1 MTMKASSTAAA
12 AIAVDRR
19 TFLAGTAGFTFAIGA
34 DGLQRLARADD
45 VGAAPGAQP
54 NIWVSIG
61 ADDLIRIVYPA
72 TDLGQGSTTALP
84 LILAEEL
91 DADWAQVRVEQL
103 NADDRR
109 YGNPK
114 FGMVL
119 YTAGSSAVQGYFTPL
134 RLAGAQARAT
144 LIRAAAA
151 HWSAPEARLLTE
163 PSVVVDPETGRRLR
177 YGEIAALPEMAAV
190 EIAEAT
196 EADLKPASAFRLIGS
211 DTPRIDIPAKSR
223 GAYEYGADVRV
234 PDMLYASVVR
244 APVEGET
251 PVSIDDSA
259 ALAIPH
265 VLRTVTLPDGVAVIG
280 ETQEAALFGKFA
292 LEVEWTTSAEARGFN
307 SDQDLI
313 DYAAAAEDLSQ
324 DGAVWRQTGDAAA
337 AIGAAS
343 RAVERTYLS
352 DYAYHAQFEP
362 MGAVASVAADGQ
374 SAEVWIASQT
384 QSWSLRTV
392 TETLG
397 LAPEQVT
404 LNMRPMG
411 GSFGRRTE
419 LTQPYL
425 RDALLAS
432 KAVGKPVKVLWTRED
447 DVKFGAFRPAAAQT
461 MTAGLTEGGALSGWR
476 HRVAAPSVIAYFNPI
491 RWSQVEPQDIITMR
505 GAENKFYDL
514 GAMRAEHVITERRAR
529 LAPWRGIGAAYTSFA
544 AEAFMDELA
553 EEAGSDPVAFRMALL
568 QDNPRGRWLVER
580 VLAMSGWGR
589 ETTDTALGLAFAGY
603 GDSMAA
609 GVAEISLDR
618 SSGVIAVKRFW
629 TTVDAGLIVSPDNS
643 MAQIEGGV
651 VHGVSSALK
660 ERISIVDGQVE
671 QSNFFDYEILRI
683 DETPEIDVEIAE
695 VDAPPTS
702 IGEVS
707 TPVVAPAIANAFHA
721 LTGRR
726 LRHMPFTPDR
736 VLEALA

>member
-1 MTMKASSTAAA
+1 MTTDATLT
-12 AIAVDRR
+12 VDRR
-19 TFLAGTAGFTFAIGA
+19 SFLAGAAGFAFAIGTG
-34 DGLQRLARADD
+34 GLRRAAKADD
-45 VGAAPGAQP
+45 LLGGAGFQP

-61 ADDLIRIVYPA
+61 ADDLIRIVFPA
-72 TDLGQGSTTALP
+72 TDLGQGSSTALP

-103 NADDRR
+103 NVDDRR

-119 YTAGSSAVQGYFTPL
+119 YTAGSSAVQGYYIPL
-134 RLAGAQARAT
+134 RLAGAQARLT

-151 HWSAPEARLLTE
+151 HWSAPEARLRTE
-163 PSVVVDPETGRRLR
+163 PSAVVDPETGRRVS
-177 YGEIAALPEMAAV
+177 YGEVAVLPELAAV
-190 EIAEAT
+190 PIPEAS
-196 EADLKPASAFRLIGS
+196 ESLLKPTSEFRLIGA
-211 DTPRIDIPAKSR
+211 DLPRIDIPAKSR
-223 GAYEYGADVRV
+223 GAFDYGVDVRV
-234 PDMLYASVVR
+234 PDMLYATVVR

-251 PVSIDDSA
+251 PVSVHDSD
-259 ALAIPH
+259 ALAIPR
-265 VLRTVTLPDGVAVIG
+265 VLRTVTLPDGVAVVA
-280 ETQEAALFGKFA
+280 ETQEAALFGKSA
-292 LEVEWTTSAEARGFN
+292 LSIEWTESAPARAYS
-307 SDQDLI
+307 SDQDLA
-313 DYAAAAEDLSQ
+313 DYTATADDLAKE
-324 DGAVWRQTGDAAA
+324 GAVWRETGDVAAA
-337 AIGAAS
+337 LDAAS
-343 RAVERTYLS
+343 RTVERLYLS

-362 MGAVASVAADGQ
+362 MGAVAAVSDDGRR
-374 SAEVWIASQT
+374 AEVWIASQT

-397 LAPEQVT
+397 ISADQVT
-404 LNMRPMG
+404 LHMMPMG

-432 KAVGKPVKVLWTRED
+432 KAVGRPVKVLWTRED
-447 DVKFGAFRPAAAQT
+447 DVKFGAFRPAAAQK
-461 MTAGLTEGGALSGWR
+461 MVAGLTAEGALSGWR
-476 HRVAAPSVIAYFNPI
+476 HRVAAPSVIAYFNPL
-491 RWSQVEPQDIITMR
+491 RWAQVEPQDIITMR

-514 GAMRAEHVITERRAR
+514 GAMRAEHLITERRAR

-553 EEAGSDPVAFRMALL
+553 EEAGEDPVAFRMALL
-568 QDNPRGRWLVER
+568 ENNPRGRWLIER
-580 VLAMSGWGR
+580 VLEMSGWGR
-589 ETTDTALGLAFAGY
+589 PTSETALGLAFAGY

-618 SSGVIAVKRFW
+618 ESGEIAVKHFW
-629 TTVDAGLIVSPDNS
+629 TTVDAGLIVSPDNAL
-643 MAQIEGGV
+643 AQIEGGI

-660 ERISIVDGQVE
+660 ERITIANGEVE
-671 QSNFFDYEILRI
+671 QSNFFDYEILGI
-683 DETPEIDVEIAE
+683 DATPEIEVDIAK

-707 TPVVAPAIANAFHA
+707 TPVVAPAIANAFYA

-726 LRHMPFTPDR
+726 LRHMPFTPNR
-736 VLEALA
+736 VLEAIA

>member
-1 MTMKASSTAAA
+1 MTTDAAL
-12 AIAVDRR
+12 AVTRR
-19 TFLAGTAGFTFAIGA
+19 GFLAGAAGFAFTVGTEGLSRVAKAA
-34 DGLQRLARADD
+34 DPLED
-45 VGAAPGAQP
+45 AAHQP

-61 ADDLIRIVYPA
+61 MDDLIRIVYPA
-72 TDLGQGSTTALP
+72 TDLGQGSSTALP

-91 DADWAQVRVEQL
+91 DADWDRVRVEQL
-103 NADDRR
+103 NVDDRR

-119 YTAGSSAVQGYFTPL
+119 YTAGSSAVQGYYMPL
-134 RLAGAQARAT
+134 RLAGAQARLT

-151 HWSAPEARLLTE
+151 YWSAPEARLRTE
-163 PSVVVDPETGRRLR
+163 PSAVVDPETGRRLS

-190 EIAEAT
+190 PIPEAS
-196 EADLKPASAFRLIGS
+196 EAVLKAPSEFRLIGA
-211 DTPRIDIPAKSR
+211 DLPRLDIPAKSR
-223 GAYEYGADVRV
+223 GAFDYGADVRV
-234 PDMLYASVVR
+234 PDMLYATVVR

-251 PVSIDDSA
+251 PLSIDDGG
-259 ALAIPH
+259 ALAVPR
-265 VLRTVTLPDGVAVIG
+265 VLRTVTLPDGVAVVA
-280 ETQEAALFGKFA
+280 ETQEAALFGKSA
-292 LEVEWTTSAEARGFN
+292 LSIEWSESAPARAFN
-307 SDQDLI
+307 SDRDLA
-313 DYAAAAEDLSQ
+313 DYAATAGDLAK
-324 DGAVWRQTGDAAA
+324 DGAVWRETGDVKAALD
-337 AIGAAS
+337 AAS
-343 RAVERTYLS
+343 RTVEHTYLS

-362 MGAVASVAADGQ
+362 MGAVAAVTEGGGR
-374 SAEVWIASQT
+374 AEVWIASQT

-397 LAPEQVT
+397 ISADQVT
-404 LNMRPMG
+404 LHMMPMG

-419 LTQPYL
+419 LMQPYL

-432 KAVGKPVKVLWTRED
+432 KAVGRPVKVLWTRED
-447 DVKFGAFRPAAAQT
+447 DVKFGAFRPAAAQK
-461 MTAGLTEGGALSGWR
+461 MVAGLTAEGALSGWR
-476 HRVAAPSVIAYFNPI
+476 HRVAAPSVIAYFNPV
-491 RWSQVEPQDIITMR
+491 RWGQVEPQDIITMR

-514 GAMRAEHVITERRAR
+514 GAMRAEHLITERRAR

-553 EEAGSDPVAFRMALL
+553 EEAGADPVAFRMALL
-568 QDNPRGRWLVER
+568 EHNPRGRWLIER
-580 VLAMSGWGR
+580 VLEMSGWGQPR
-589 ETTDTALGLAFAGY
+589 SDTALGLAFAGY

-618 SSGVIAVKRFW
+618 ENGGIAVKRFW
-629 TTVDAGLIVSPDNS
+629 TTVDAGLIVSPDNAL
-643 MAQIEGGV
+643 AQVEGGV

-660 ERISIVDGQVE
+660 ERITIADGEVE

-683 DETPEIDVEIAE
+683 DETPEIEVDFAK

-707 TPVVAPAIANAFHA
+707 TPVVAPAIANAFYA

-736 VLEALA
+736 VLEAIA